1 MSRPP
6 VTIIAAMSRNR
17 VIGLDNALPWRLPRD
32 LAFFMRSTMGH
43 SLLMG
48 RRTFESLEGPLRGRT
63 IIVLSRRPDNLPD
76 GVAHAA
82 SLEEGLRRV
91 PAGQIP
97 FIAGGAEVYRAA
109 LPITE
114 RMLLT
119 LVHAEL
125 EGDTFFPE
133 FDLSDWHLDRREDWP
148 VDTRHQYPVSFLD
161 YRRRIVAHS
170 APG

>member
-1 MSRPP
+1 MSQRL

-43 SLLMG
+43 ALLMG

-63 IIVLSRRPDNLPD
+63 IIVLSRRPKSLPD
-76 GVAHAA
+76 GVAQAR
-82 SLEEGLRRV
+82 SLEEGLRQV

-109 LPITE
+109 LPVAE
-114 RMLLT
+114 KMLLT
-119 LVHAEL
+119 LVHTEL
-125 EGDTFFPE
+125 EGDTFFPP
-133 FDLSDWHLDRREDWP
+133 FDLSEWHLDRREDWP
-148 VDTRHQYPVSFLD
+148 EDARHRYPISFLE
-161 YRRRIVAHS
+161 YRRVIVDES
-170 APG
+170 GPG